1 MVFRRTGCAAYSV
14 APRSA
19 ADEQNQIPRLR
30 SSTVHHIPRSR
41 SDFHALGNITG
52 MVNLRNL
59 ASGKP
64 YLVPVAAVAVCR
76 SDYNFA
82 LGKLAGNSLFKRQ
95 SRVCGPS
102 DAHCLVYIASA

>member
-1 MVFRRTGCAAYSV
+1 MASLTL
-14 APRSA
+14 PKDKTLISA
-19 ADEQNQIPRLR
+19 FS
-30 SSTVHHIPRSR
+30 SSTPLENDRICTDSPRDRAYLQPLCDVPVVVYLVHYAR
-41 SDFHALGNITG
+41 
-52 MVNLRNL
+52 
-59 ASGKP
+59 GKP